1 MAAMGEK
8 ASEVA
13 LSTLHGL
20 LAEHFLKKLRS
31 GDLEKGDLNVIRQF
45 LKDNSID
52 CYGPG
57 NETLGSIADELPQ
70 FDVEDMGCSPEMGL
84 EEGAGRT
91 IIPLI
96 APAQEHQTTPKT
108 AVNVSNDG

>member
-8 ASEVA
+8 ASEGA

-57 NETLGSIADELPQ
+57 DETLGSIADELPQ
-70 FDVEDMGCSPEMGL
+70 FDTADMGCIQPTSDDGV
-84 EEGAGRT
+84 GGT

-96 APAQEHQTTPKT
+96 APGKAT
-108 AVNVSNDG
+108 AVKNG

>member
-1 MAAMGEK
+1 MADK
-8 ASEVA
+8 AANEEV

-31 GDLEKGDLNVIRQF
+31 GALEKGDLNVIRQF
-45 LKDNSID
+45 LKDNNID

-70 FDVEDMGCSPEMGL
+70 FDVEDMGCLPEAADDGVG
-84 EEGAGRT
+84 EGT

-96 APAQEHQTTPKT
+96 APGKAATVK
-108 AVNVSNDG
+108 NG

>member
-57 NETLGSIADELPQ
+57 DETLGSIADELPQ
-70 FDVEDMGCSPEMGL
+70 FDTEDMGCPQPINNDGV
-84 EEGAGRT
+84 GT

-96 APAQEHQTTPKT
+96 APGKAT
-108 AVNVSNDG
+108 AVKNG

>member
-1 MAAMGEK
+1 MGEK

-57 NETLGSIADELPQ
+57 DETLGSIADELPQ
-70 FDVEDMGCSPEMGL
+70 FDTADMGCVQPTNDDGVG
-84 EEGAGRT
+84 EGT

-96 APAQEHQTTPKT
+96 APGKATTVK
-108 AVNVSNDG
+108 NG

>member
-1 MAAMGEK
+1 MADK
-8 ASEVA
+8 AANEEV
-13 LSTLHGL
+13 LSVLHGL

-31 GDLEKGDLNVIRQF
+31 GDLERGDLNVIRQF
-45 LKDNSID
+45 LKDNNID

-70 FDVEDMGCSPEMGL
+70 FDVEDMGL

-96 APAQEHQTTPKT
+96 APGKVT
-108 AVNVSNDG
+108 AVKNG